1 MSIDRVA
8 TNSQTS
14 YMVSQIAKANAALDK
29 TSQQVASG
37 KVSSDYT
44 GIGDKTAALE
54 SARAVADRSSAYA
67 ASAQLAV
74 TQTDLQDTQLTTLEG
89 LASDL
94 KSAIQSAVANADGTG
109 LMSTVESIFSQAKA
123 LLNSTDSNGS
133 YLYGGQITDTAPFTA
148 DTLADLDSAGVDAS
162 FVDGTTKKSVTIG
175 DGQTQQI
182 GVLASDI
189 GKDLMTTLKSLYDMN
204 LAGDLPDGTLTQ
216 DQCDQLTSGALATAT
231 TALQSIT
238 TANANNGTAYSTLQD
253 VVTNQGNMNT
263 LYTGFVS
270 DIEDVDMATALSKLS
285 ADQTA
290 LQAALT
296 VTSKLSSISLL
307 DYIS

>member
-14 YMVSQIAKANAALDK
+14 YMVAQIAKANAALDK

-37 KVSSDYT
+37 KVSTDYT

-54 SARAVADRSSAYA
+54 SARAAADRASAYS

-74 TQTDLQDTQLTTLEG
+74 TQTDLQNTQLTTLVG

-94 KSAIQSAVANADGTG
+94 KSAIQSAVADADGTG

-123 LLNSTDSNGS
+123 LLNSTDSNGT
-133 YLYGGQITDTAPFTA
+133 YLYGGQNSDTAPFTA
-148 DTLADLDSAGVDAS
+148 ATLADLSSAGVDAS
-162 FVDGTTKKSVTIG
+162 FVDGTTKKSVTTG
-175 DGQTQQI
+175 DGQSQEI

-189 GKDLMTTLKSLYDMN
+189 GKDLMTTLKSLYDMST
-204 LAGDLPDGTLTQ
+204 AGNLPDGTLTQ
-216 DQCDQLTSGALATAT
+216 DQCDDLTTNVLPTAT
-231 TALQSIT
+231 TAVKSIT
-238 TANANNGTAYSTLQD
+238 TATANNGTAYSALQD
-253 VVTNQGNMNT
+253 VVTNQDNMNT

-285 ADQTA
+285 ANQTA

-296 VTSKLSSISLL
+296 VTSQLTSISLL